1 MFIMKTLFKLAR
13 KFQLKYGQDN
23 PTSKDDLMGGIL
35 KSIEKHKA
43 EETPEEKQQREEY
56 GNKEDEFYIQQWYKE
71 EAARK
76 AEQER
81 QQQEKQKQEA
91 GKTPFTSQ
99 DAAAIVNQYLPEMK
113 KKFPNL
119 KGVTFNFMSSGEVS
133 AGHSDPKIAS
143 YIRSQFGP
151 TLSLA
156 LKKYLI
162 DYKKIFKEQK
172 VSFSI

>member
-23 PTSKDDLMGGIL
+23 SSPEDPFLGLM
-35 KSIEKHKA
+35 KSIEKHKP
-43 EETPEEKQQREEY
+43 TPEEEQQREEY
-56 GNKEDEFYIQQWYKE
+56 GNKEQEFYIQEWYKE